1 MSDSNMGSKKPPR
14 LGRGLTS
21 LMMGPVQT
29 SPQHSDNLA
38 DNSIAENSN
47 KGKPES
53 PLPPERVLGA
63 AGPLDPTDLSHISI
77 SQIHPNAHQPRRHF
91 MAAAMERLADSIR
104 VDGVMQPVIVRP
116 AGKKGHY
123 ELVAGE
129 RRLRA
134 AQQAG
139 LGNIPAIIRRLDDR
153 QVAEWS
159 LIENLQREDLNPIER
174 AEAFQS
180 LIQDYQLSH
189 EEVAARVGLE
199 RSSVSNLLRILGL
212 EKSMRRLIVD
222 GLLSLGQAR
231 ALAGVSDPDVQVAL
245 GNRAVTDRWSVRQ
258 VEAAVRKAGAVA
270 SRAGE
275 KDFKSDGSRSMV
287 LRDLEK
293 QIGDQLQT
301 RIRIRSGR
309 KKGSG
314 SITID
319 FYDLD
324 QFDSLLARLGV
335 ATE

>member
-1 MSDSNMGSKKPPR
+1 MSATKMGSKKPPR

-21 LMMGPVQT
+21 LMMGPVKT
-29 SPQHSDNLA
+29 LPPDSGKLA
-38 DNSIAENSN
+38 DNFN
-47 KGKPES
+47 KDES
-53 PLPPERVLGA
+53 EPQLSDGTASRPTA
-63 AGPLDPTDLSHISI
+63 SADPVDLSYVSI
-77 SQIHPNAHQPRRHF
+77 DQIQTNAHQPRRHF
-91 MAAAMERLADSIR
+91 TAASMDRLAESIR
-104 VDGVMQPVIVRP
+104 ADGVMQPVIVRP
-116 AGKKGHY
+116 AAEKGSY

-139 LGNIPAIIRRLDDR
+139 LEKIPAIVRHLDNR

-174 AEAFQS
+174 AEAFQK

-189 EEVAARVGLE
+189 EEVAVRVGLD

-212 EKSMRRLIVD
+212 EDSMRQFVVD

-231 ALAGVSDPDVQVAL
+231 ALVGVSDPAVQVAL
-245 GNRAVTDRWSVRQ
+245 GNRAVADRWSVRQ
-258 VEAAVRKAGAVA
+258 VEAAVRKMGDVIL
-270 SRAGE
+270 RPE
-275 KDFKSDGSRSMV
+275 VKDSVKNSSRSAL

-301 RIRIRSGR
+301 KIRIRSGR

-319 FYDLD
+319 FYGLD
-324 QFDSLLARLGV
+324 QFDSLLARLGI